1 MPTPACAQAS
11 IAELLRP
18 TDQSAQRIEQ
28 LRETVKYHAD
38 RYHNQDSPLVSDHQY
53 DQLFQCLRLLESR
66 HPEHRHPD
74 SPTNRVLGQ
83 VATGFRKS
91 DHASPMLSLA
101 NAFDQDDIDEWVGR
115 TIKALSG
122 RYPILV
128 AEPKIDG
135 LAVRLT
141 YENGRLTGGA
151 TRGDGITGEEVTH
164 NLLNVRGIPL
174 TLANRPPAYL
184 EIRGEVYL
192 PVAEFTAVNRQQEAA
207 GLSPF
212 VSPRNAA
219 AGTIRQFDPAV
230 TQQRNLGFWAY
241 AIEHDSAGNAGVAN
255 QWDALDALAG
265 WGFPVPPLGR
275 VCHTADDI
283 INYHQGMLEKRETL
297 DYEIDGIVIK
307 VNDIAEQDLLGDVS
321 REPRWA
327 IAWKFPPGTATT
339 RLQDITV
346 SVGRMGQLTP
356 QAVLEPVAINGITI
370 SAATLHNE
378 DDIIRKDIR
387 VGDLVTVERAGD
399 VIPQVVGPVDDP
411 EHRLRPV
418 FAMPANCPSCDQPA
432 MKDPENANRRCDN
445 PDCPAQRLRRL
456 EHFASKDAMDIQG
469 LGPQWC
475 ALLIGSGAVR
485 TPDDLY
491 QVTQQ
496 QMKTLPGMGDKM
508 AANLL
513 VAIDASRARPF
524 QKALYALGIP
534 HVGRTTSR
542 LLTAQFNDLDAIS
555 NATNEQL
562 ADVETVG
569 ETTIRSLRAF
579 FASPEN
585 RRVAAALQNA
595 GVNFHKDPE
604 PPKERTTM
612 TQIPTME
619 TSTTESSQNQW
630 QGKTIVITG
639 KLALM
644 TRAEAEH
651 QVTLIGARPAS
662 SVTAKTDLLVVGEKP
677 GSKLTKANSLGI
689 PVITE
694 QEFMDQLAA

>member
-1 MPTPACAQAS
+1 MPTSANAQTS
-11 IAELLRP
+11 IAELLQP
-18 TDQSAQRIEQ
+18 TDRPGERIEE
-28 LRETVKYHAD
+28 LRQAITLHAD
-38 RYHNQDSPLVSDHQY
+38 RYHNQDHPLVSDHQY
-53 DQLFQCLRLLESR
+53 DQLFQRLRRLESS
-66 HPEHRHPD
+66 HPEYRHPD
-74 SPTNRVLGQ
+74 SPTNRVLGR
-83 VATGFRKS
+83 VATGFSKS
-91 DHASPMLSLA
+91 NHASPMLSLA
-101 NAFDQDDIDEWVGR
+101 NAFDQDDIGEWQGR
-115 TIKALSG
+115 TIKGLSG
-122 RYPILV
+122 RYPILI

-141 YENGRLTGGA
+141 YANGRLTGGA
-151 TRGDGITGEEVTH
+151 TRGDGITGEDVTH

-207 GLSPF
+207 GLTPF

-230 TQQRNLGFWAY
+230 TQERNLGFWAY
-241 AIEHDSAGNAGVAN
+241 AIGCSSAADAGVAS
-255 QWDALDALAG
+255 QWDALAALAG
-265 WGFPVPPLGR
+265 WGFPVTPLGR
-275 VCHTADDI
+275 ICHTADDI
-283 INYHQGMLEKRETL
+283 INYHQEMLAKRETL
-297 DYEIDGIVIK
+297 TYEIDGVVIK
-307 VNDIAEQDLLGDVS
+307 VNDLAEQDLLGDVS

-356 QAVLEPVAINGITI
+356 QAVLEPVTISGVTI

-411 EHRLRPV
+411 EHRQRPV
-418 FAMPANCPSCDQPA
+418 FAMPVECPSCQQPA
-432 MKDPENANRRCDN
+432 VQNPENANHHCAN
-445 PDCPAQRLRRL
+445 YDCPAQRLRRL
-456 EHFASKDAMDIQG
+456 EHFASKDAMDIRG

-475 ALLIGSGAVR
+475 SLLIGSGAVR

-491 QVTQQ
+491 RVNHQ
-496 QMKTLPGMGDKM
+496 QMKTLPGMGDKT

-513 VAIDASRARPF
+513 VAIYASRAKPF
-524 QKALYALGIP
+524 PKALYALGIP
-534 HVGRTTSR
+534 HIGRTTSR
-542 LLTAQFNDLDAIS
+542 LLAAHFNDLDAIIV
-555 NATNEQL
+555 ATDAQL
-562 ADVETVG
+562 SDVDTVG

-585 RRVAAALQNA
+585 RRVVAALHNA
-595 GVNFHKDPE
+595 GLNFQQEPE
-604 PPKERTTM
+604 PEPQKEPAPM
-612 TQIPTME
+612 TQ
-619 TSTTESSQNQW
+619 SSPNQNQNQW
-630 QGKTIVITG
+630 HGKTIVFTG
-639 KLALM
+639 KLTMM
-644 TRAEAEH
+644 TRAEAE
-651 QVTLIGARPAS
+651 TLAAQLGAQAAS
-662 SVTAKTDLLVVGEKP
+662 SVTAKTDLLVVGDKS
-677 GSKLTKANSLGI
+677 GSKLAKATSLGI

-694 QEFMDQLAA
+694 QEFMDRLAE